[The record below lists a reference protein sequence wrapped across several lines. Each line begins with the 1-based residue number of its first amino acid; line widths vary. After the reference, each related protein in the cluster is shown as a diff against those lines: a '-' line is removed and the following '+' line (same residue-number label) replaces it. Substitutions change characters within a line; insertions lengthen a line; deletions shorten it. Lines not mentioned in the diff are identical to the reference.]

1 MKTLFFEFL
10 LYVYVNH
17 IVEDWSVI
25 TKLGKIY
32 YYPFWFI
39 RSVLVWLV
47 CPIFLVPFFIER
59 SETWK
64 QFMKIV
70 QYRGEQKSK

>member
-1 MKTLFFEFL
+1 MKALFFEFL

-17 IVEDWSVI
+17 IVEDWDTC

-39 RSVLVWLV
+39 RSVLVWIIS
-47 CPIFLVPFFIER
+47 PILIVPFLIER
-59 SETWK
+59 SKTYQDFKIKLELYMK
-64 QFMKIV
+64 Q
-70 QYRGEQKSK
+70 

>member
-59 SETWK
+59 SDTWK
-64 QFMKIV
+64 QFMKVV
-70 QYRGEQKSK
+70 QYREEQNK

>member
-25 TKLGKIY
+25 TKLGKLY

-39 RSVLVWLV
+39 RSVIMWIVS
-47 CPIFLVPFFIER
+47 PIFLIPFFITR
-59 SETWK
+59 TETYK
-64 QFMKIV
+64 ELMKTME
-70 QYRGEQKSK
+70 YKEEQM